1 MKRLLFHV
9 FGILTAGIVYVVW
22 GVKELINHREYLTRP
37 KKQRND
43 RTLNDRIT
51 KAGIAT
57 IVGTVLFVG
66 TIAMGGEEPQ
76 QAPEAKPA
84 QQSVETAES
93 QSTDQD
99 IPVEE
104 KPAEEKPKTP
114 EEAVKQLVA
123 DELGDTVNVDDKK
136 RVKDVEVS
144 GKTLR
149 ITLRADENLTLGWT
163 AKGILDDIRKIGPG
177 LRDILKKH
185 KLEQTQIIVVY
196 PLVDAYGN
204 EREGDVLRVLYDIE
218 TMKKINW
225 DNIAIENLPNLSINT
240 FMHPD
245 IRDALE
251 K

>member
-1 MKRLLFHV
+1 MRRLLFHV
-9 FGILTAGIVYVVW
+9 FGILTAGLVYIVW
-22 GVKELINHREYLTRP
+22 GVQELINHREYLTRH
-37 KKQRND
+37 KEERND

-76 QAPEAKPA
+76 QAPEAKKA
-84 QQSVETAES
+84 EQTVETAES
-93 QSTDQD
+93 QSTEQD

-104 KPAEEKPKTP
+104 EPAEEKPKTP

-123 DELGDTVNVDDKK
+123 DELGDTVNVDNKK
-136 RVKDVEVS
+136 RLKDVEVS

-149 ITLRADENLTLGWT
+149 ITLRADDNLTLKWIGR
-163 AKGILDDIRKIGPG
+163 AMLVDIHEIGPG

-185 KLEQTQIIVVY
+185 KLEQTQIIFVF
-196 PLVDAYGN
+196 PLVDKYGN

-218 TMKKINW
+218 TLKKINW
-225 DNIAIENLPNLSINT
+225 KNVSSDNLADLSINT

-245 IRDALE
+245 LRDALE